1 MDIQSNSRPTC
12 GGGPSAPRKVR
23 KHDFMFDLCTGLK
36 HRAHSLLCILLVAS
50 MLHAEVIDRILAVVQ
65 NRIITLGDVR
75 QERSI
80 QLALGGTA
88 RKDDSAIL
96 GELIDVYLI
105 EAQIAQFPGVEI
117 DAADVEAE
125 LTKVSNRGEIALDD
139 LRQGIRRR
147 LETSRYFDLRFRQ
160 FISTSEAEIQ
170 TYYAEV
176 FVPEARRR
184 GLDPVPPLQEVARLV
199 TNNLVEE
206 KLEREVQVWLESVR
220 QGSAIETFD

>member
-1 MDIQSNSRPTC
+1 MRTIGFTC
-12 GGGPSAPRKVR
+12 FLFCAVFLSAL
-23 KHDFMFDLCTGLK
+23 D
-36 HRAHSLLCILLVAS
+36 
-50 MLHAEVIDRILAVVQ
+50 AEVIDRILAVVQ

-80 QLALGGTA
+80 QLALGETA
-88 RKDDSAIL
+88 RKDDAAIL
-96 GELIDVYLI
+96 DELIDVYLI
-105 EAQIAQFPGVEI
+105 EGQIAQFPGVEI

-125 LTKVSNRGEIALDD
+125 LSKVSNRREIALND

-160 FISTSEAEIQ
+160 FISTTEAEIQ
-170 TYYAEV
+170 TYYDEV

-206 KLEREVQVWLESVR
+206 KMEREVQVWLESVR
-220 QGSAIETFD
+220 QGGDIGTFD